1 MVPCESSEAI
11 AEVLTSTEESE
22 EAMKGGDDRKCEVD
36 VRRCI
41 LLD

>member
-1 MVPCESSEAI
+1 MPCKSSA
-11 AEVLTSTEESE
+11 AVVKVMTSTEESE
-22 EAMKGGDDRKCEVD
+22 EAMKGGDDRKCEID

>member
-1 MVPCESSEAI
+1 MPCKSSA
-11 AEVLTSTEESE
+11 AVVKVMTSTEESE
-22 EAMKGGDDRKCEVD
+22 EAMKGGDDRKSEID